1 MEMATIAAG
10 VIALWFFRFPFLT
23 APTAFVLWYV
33 SMDLTPIISG
43 GAVFDWELRLL
54 VSLWF
59 GLAMIAGS
67 YVIDQRTEQ
76 DFSFWGYLFG
86 LIAFWGGLSLLNS
99 DGEVS
104 KFFYFLINIALLGV
118 SLFLR
123 RRVFMVFRAFG
134 VLGYIGYLASEI
146 FEGSI
151 LFPFVLTMVG
161 LGVIYLGIK
170 LKRHGDKIE
179 QAVENTL
186 PVWMKRLRPSERA
199 GTG

>member
-59 GLAMIAGS
+59 GLAMIAGF

-76 DFSFWGYLFG
+76 DFSF
-86 LIAFWGGLSLLNS
+86 
-99 DGEVS
+99 
-104 KFFYFLINIALLGV
+104 
-118 SLFLR
+118 
-123 RRVFMVFRAFG
+123 
-134 VLGYIGYLASEI
+134 
-146 FEGSI
+146 
-151 LFPFVLTMVG
+151 
-161 LGVIYLGIK
+161 
-170 LKRHGDKIE
+170 
-179 QAVENTL
+179 
-186 PVWMKRLRPSERA
+186 
-199 GTG
+199 